1 MRGGLS
7 IANALNRSI
16 KVYVWGISL
25 ATYNL
30 AVYKISNFKLH
41 HHRITIL
48 LMNHLTIHPKHK
60 IRQMIW

>member
-16 KVYVWGISL
+16 KVYVWEISL

-30 AVYKISNFKLH
+30 AVWKISSFQLY
-41 HHRITIL
+41 HHRITL
-48 LMNHLTIHPKHK
+48 NTKYDKWFDRATYFDLKC
-60 IRQMIW
+60 

>member
-16 KVYVWGISL
+16 KVYVWEISL

-30 AVYKISNFKLH
+30 AVWKISSFQLH
-41 HHRITIL
+41 HHRIINESL
-48 LMNHLTIHPKHK
+48 NYSP
-60 IRQMIW
+60 